1 MNDVK
6 EQQTQ
11 IDALT
16 VPEIAVPTA
25 QRAITL
31 VNRWLQKETAMLI
44 HVTDATFNPITYCW
58 YLPVKLSYPD
68 RGTIGEIG
76 DVYLNAMTGQFVG
89 LPSPDNLM
97 RRAEALRSEER
108 LIERDND
115 EE

>member
-1 MNDVK
+1 MNAIK

-11 IDALT
+11 LGALT

-89 LPSPDNLM
+89 LPDPNNLL
-97 RRAEALRSEER
+97 RRAEALAEAHG
-108 LIERDND
+108 LIESDD
-115 EE
+115 EEE